1 MNLLIMLRSFMRKL
15 LLIILISISVSG
27 CSVAPDSNTQ
37 KTLMNDGSIKIGM
50 NLEPLVV
57 MTEALGESMMYTP
70 LYRSQGSKYFLWMPK
85 SYSFDTKF
93 YGGQAINMSKNPG
106 YGIMWGIKL
115 SEFKLTHIWD
125 DKVEAWDHFI
135 KLAKDPKEKK
145 WLLKQKSI
153 TLRNPNYI
161 AWKNKNTNNKIV
173 KKDES
178 KPKKQ
183 KPVIE
188 GNDNDIVPAASGSGF
203 YITSSGYIVTNNHVI
218 EGCRKVSL
226 THNGKEIYASVIA
239 TDPKNDLA
247 ILKSNVRPKR
257 FYKINSDDPKLLE
270 DVIIA
275 GYPLGKRVS
284 SAIKTSKGSITSLA
298 GYGDNYSNFQ
308 TDAALNQGNSGGPIL
323 NNSGNVVGVAVANYG
338 KQAGVESFNFGI
350 KASTVKTFINSND
363 IKFTK
368 GSKSELNN
376 QQLGNL
382 INDATIYLECWLT
395 IADIKKIIAEEDSRK
410 AFYSN
415 YQ

>member
-1 MNLLIMLRSFMRKL
+1 MKKLLALILFSIMLN
-15 LLIILISISVSG
+15 G
-27 CSVAPDSNTQ
+27 CAVAPDNTAQ
-37 KTLMNDGSIKIGM
+37 KSLIEDGSIKIGM
-50 NLEPLVV
+50 NLEPLVIL
-57 MTEALGESMMYTP
+57 TEAIGESMMYTP
-70 LYRSQGSKYFLWMPK
+70 LYKSQGSKYFLWMPK
-85 SYSFDTKF
+85 SWSMDTKF
-93 YGGQAINMSKNPG
+93 YGGQAIDMSKQPG
-106 YGIMWGIKL
+106 GGWTWGIKL
-115 SEFKLTHIWD
+115 SDYKVTHIWE

-135 KLAKDPKEKK
+135 KLATDPKEKK

-153 TLRNPNYI
+153 TLKNSNYI
-161 AWKNKNTNNKIV
+161 AWKNKKTNSKIV

-183 KPVIE
+183 TPIIE
-188 GNDNDIVPAASGSGF
+188 GNDNDLVPAASGSGF

-226 THNGKEIYASVIA
+226 THNGKEINANVIA

-247 ILKSNVRPKR
+247 ILKSNIRPNR
-257 FYKINSDDPKLLE
+257 FYKINNDDPRLLE

-323 NNSGNVVGVAVANYG
+323 NKSGNVVGVAVANYG

-363 IKFTK
+363 IKFTR